1 MKQPFCAPSEALRR
15 VLDAAAALP
24 RPETEI
30 VPLDEAGGRIAAGT
44 LSARMDQPPFDRSP
58 FDGYALRSADAAGAS
73 RETPVTLPVT
83 MKLYAGDA
91 PASPLPAGCAARIM
105 TGAPLPEGADCVLMQ
120 ELTDGGVVCSFDS
133 FLGFRHG
140 PKAVVN
146 GQSLLVYLLS
156 GDPAVSRYE
165 ADLIRQISGCCRVSL
180 GHSCATA
187 EEANAAFDA
196 GAGHVTHL
204 FNAMPPMSHRA
215 PGLPGAALDR
225 SEVTCELICDGGHID
240 PIMLRNAFRLLGQD
254 RACVISD
261 SMRAAGLGPGTY
273 ELGGQTVYVKE
284 NGRYAVLEDGT
295 IAASITDLFTEFKNL
310 LRFGID
316 FETALRSCTINPA
329 RAIGMDDQIG
339 SIATGKYADLLFV
352 DEDLNVAEV
361 YVDGIQA

>member
-1 MKQPFCAPSEALRR
+1 M
-15 VLDAAAALP
+15 
-24 RPETEI
+24 
-30 VPLDEAGGRIAAGT
+30 
-44 LSARMDQPPFDRSP
+44 
-58 FDGYALRSADAAGAS
+58 
-73 RETPVTLPVT
+73 
-83 MKLYAGDA
+83 
-91 PASPLPAGCAARIM
+91 
-105 TGAPLPEGADCVLMQ
+105 
-120 ELTDGGVVCSFDS
+120 
-133 FLGFRHG
+133 
-140 PKAVVN
+140 
-146 GQSLLVYLLS
+146 
-156 GDPAVSRYE
+156 
-165 ADLIRQISGCCRVSL
+165 
-180 GHSCATA
+180 
-187 EEANAAFDA
+187 
-196 GAGHVTHL
+196 THL

-225 SEVTCELICDGGHID
+225 SDVTCELICDGGHID

-352 DEDLNVAEV
+352 DENLNVAEV

>member
-1 MKQPFCAPSEALRR
+1 MKRIVMMVLRNLIFVPYGWIKLCYYAR
-15 VLDAAAALP
+15 HVDKY
-24 RPETEI
+24 TEEERYRLLKYI
-30 VPLDEAGGRIAAGT
+30 DSKAN
-44 LSARMDQPPFDRSP
+44 
-58 FDGYALRSADAAGAS
+58 
-73 RETPVTLPVT
+73 
-83 MKLYAGDA
+83 K
-91 PASPLPAGCAARIM
+91 
-105 TGAPLPEGADCVLMQ
+105 
-120 ELTDGGVVCSFDS
+120 GV
-133 FLGFRHG
+133 
-140 PKAVVN
+140 
-146 GQSLLVYLLS
+146 
-156 GDPAVSRYE
+156 
-165 ADLIRQISGCCRVSL
+165 
-180 GHSCATA
+180 
-187 EEANAAFDA
+187 
-196 GAGHVTHL
+196 